1 MTFQIQ
7 EIAPKSLDNLQD
19 IFVSFTKDYPNF
31 YQWLDNVKT
40 LNNRRVFV
48 TKQNLTDKYQAIA
61 ILKINTDNTI
71 KISTFKVLETAR
83 NKNLGSKLMNTIVNL
98 YPSETIFYIETK
110 PHNKNLISFLNHNGF
125 IQIDKNLNHN
135 SDITLTRI

>member
-1 MTFQIQ
+1 MAFKIQ
-7 EIAPKSLDNLQD
+7 EIEPQSLDNSQD

-40 LNNRRVFV
+40 LDNRRVFV
-48 TKQNLTDKYQAIA
+48 AKQNLTSRYQAIA
-61 ILKINTDNTI
+61 ILKVNTDNTI

-83 NKNLGSKLMNTIVNL
+83 NKNLGSNLMDTIVNL

-110 PHNKNLISFLNHNGF
+110 PHNKNLTSFLNNKGF
-125 IQIDKNLNHN
+125 IQTDKNLNHN
-135 SDITLTRI
+135 RDITLTRK